1 MSTKLT
7 CINLKRTKTLSNI
20 PSNSSSDVPLL
31 PARSFSSRNF
41 AISSAGRFCQHEPN
55 IMFYS
60 VTEKKNKKSKGTLKM
75 CFKGIWNIWLGA
87 TKQYNQ
93 PPILWFA
100 PWSIWFAWSTTLFI
114 KFVGATNSCCN
125 KFRF

>member
-60 VTEKKNKKSKGTLKM
+60 VTERKKIKGHFKNVLMKYMARSNKTIQPTTHTVICTMIYLV
-75 CFKGIWNIWLGA
+75 CLIYNIIHQICWCHQLM
-87 TKQYNQ
+87 
-93 PPILWFA
+93 LE
-100 PWSIWFAWSTTLFI
+100 
-114 KFVGATNSCCN
+114 
-125 KFRF
+125 